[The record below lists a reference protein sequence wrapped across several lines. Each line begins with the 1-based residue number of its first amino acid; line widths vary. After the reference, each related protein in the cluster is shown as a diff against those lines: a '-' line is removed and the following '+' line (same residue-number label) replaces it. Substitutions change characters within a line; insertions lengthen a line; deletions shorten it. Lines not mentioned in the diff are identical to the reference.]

1 MPLTEPGSE
10 LLLPLF
16 PLPNVVFFPSTR
28 MPLHVF
34 EPRYRKM
41 IGDVLGGG
49 EQFGIVLLRPGWE
62 TNYYGAP
69 SVHQVGTLGTIEQA
83 VTLDDG
89 RYNILVRGDA
99 RFRIVEE
106 ICESP
111 YRVARVIVDLE
122 TDCEP
127 DEAVVQR
134 KWLVD
139 LSQRYLEFLP
149 DQGQIPELE
158 TGSLEA
164 ITNALVMS
172 LNLDTEEKQELLEID
187 KLATRIVRV
196 ASELESRIASLK
208 FLAPF
213 RRSGDPSAN

>member
-1 MPLTEPGSE
+1 MPPTDPGTE

-41 IGDVLGGG
+41 VGDVLGG
-49 EQFGIVLLRPGWE
+49 EERIGIVLLQPGWE

-69 SVHQVGTLGTIEQA
+69 PVHGVGTIGTIEQA

-99 RFRIVEE
+99 RFRIIEE
-106 ICESP
+106 IRESP
-111 YRVARVIVDLE
+111 YRVARVIIDPE
-122 TDCEP
+122 KDCEP
-127 DEAVVQR
+127 DEAAIQR
-134 KWLVD
+134 HCLVD

-149 DQGQIPELE
+149 EQGQIPELH
-158 TGSLEA
+158 TAPLDA

-172 LNLDTEEKQELLEID
+172 LNLDTEEKQELLELD
-187 KLATRIVRV
+187 WLCTRSERV
-196 ASELESRIASLK
+196 AAELERRIASMQ
-208 FLAPF
+208 FLAPY
-213 RRSGDPSAN
+213 RRGGDPSAN

>member
-1 MPLTEPGSE
+1 L
-10 LLLPLF
+10 
-16 PLPNVVFFPSTR
+16 
-28 MPLHVF
+28 
-34 EPRYRKM
+34 
-41 IGDVLGGG
+41 
-49 EQFGIVLLRPGWE
+49 
-62 TNYYGAP
+62 NYYGAP
-69 SVHQVGTLGTIEQA
+69 AVHRVGTLGTIEQA

-106 ICESP
+106 IRESP
-111 YRVARVIVDLE
+111 YRVARVIVDPE
-122 TDCEP
+122 ADCEP

-158 TGSLEA
+158 TASLDA

-172 LNLDTEEKQELLEID
+172 LNLDTEEKQQLLEID
-187 KLATRIVRV
+187 RLSTRSGRV
-196 ASELESRIASLK
+196 AAELERRIASME